1 MPGPPPQ
8 DEPESYQPVN
18 SGTKGNTMHSD
29 LMLDAVRAEAAYR
42 AEELRKAGRSAWAI
56 RARRAA
62 RHFRA
67 GRTDVDVPAQE
78 RREATREIAGV
89 GETAR

>member
-1 MPGPPPQ
+1 
-8 DEPESYQPVN
+8 
-18 SGTKGNTMHSD
+18 MHSD
-29 LMLDAVRAEAAYR
+29 LLLDAVRAEAAYR
-42 AEELRKAGRSAWAI
+42 AEEMRKAGRSAWAV

-67 GRTDVDVPAQE
+67 ARTDVEVPAQQ
-78 RREATREIAGV
+78 RREAAREAAGV

>member
-1 MPGPPPQ
+1 
-8 DEPESYQPVN
+8 
-18 SGTKGNTMHSD
+18 MHSD

-42 AEELRKAGRSAWAI
+42 AEELRKAGRSAWAG

-67 GRTDVDVPAQE
+67 TRTDVEVPAQQ
-78 RREATREIAGV
+78 RREAARPTA
-89 GETAR
+89 ETVR